1 MDTRRG
7 LELKSFPT
15 PPNHH
20 APSNINTVQER
31 GTFESCDLATPKT
44 THNLQW
50 SPVMEAR
57 LLSKATDPHG
67 DDGFG
72 ADASPN
78 TLQRRA
84 RNGQVDQED
93 LRVDATL
100 HVGWMG
106 RRDGHEREQ
115 LAHSAQQ
122 VEGEQSHLQREAAD
136 ANSKEREGASAA
148 VPRAR
153 GMRASPSAPSLI
165 SLHPSGNSWRRDEA
179 SVTPSYLRK
188 RQTWPGPGALW
199 DAVVKKLPKS
209 RAAATIEPAPHLPL
223 PKTTAG

>member
-1 MDTRRG
+1 
-7 LELKSFPT
+7 
-15 PPNHH
+15 
-20 APSNINTVQER
+20 
-31 GTFESCDLATPKT
+31 
-44 THNLQW
+44 
-50 SPVMEAR
+50 MEAR
-57 LLSKATDPHG
+57 LLSEATDPHG

-78 TLQRRA
+78 TRQRRA
-84 RNGQVDQED
+84 RNGLVDQKD
-93 LRVDATL
+93 LSVDATL
-100 HVGWMG
+100 HAGRMG

-122 VEGEQSHLQREAAD
+122 VEGEQSHMQREAAD
-136 ANSKEREGASAA
+136 ANSKEREGDGATVA
-148 VPRAR
+148 RAR

-179 SVTPSYLRK
+179 SVTLSHLRK

-209 RAAATIEPAPHLPL
+209 RAAATIEPTPHLPP
-223 PKTTAG
+223 PKITIG